1 MSASAPKVG
10 HPVSRRTIEALP
22 PVQQR
27 SIEELIDR
35 NLLEH
40 KRGMDEIMDRFQNTV
55 IVRALALKAGNVSQ
69 TAVLLQVTRTTLV
82 RWMDKY
88 NLIESGNEDQP

>member
-10 HPVSRRTIEALP
+10 HPVSRHTIEALP
-22 PVQQR
+22 EIQQR
-27 SIEELIDR
+27 SVEELIDR

-40 KRGMDEIMDRFQNTV
+40 KRSMAAIMDRFQNTV

-69 TAVLLQVTRTTLV
+69 TAELLQVNRTTLV

-88 NLIESGNEDQP
+88 NLIEPGNEEQS